1 MEKVTVKGLGKEFVV
16 PLPDTLKEL
25 KRLVARQSGVPAFQQ
40 RLLLHP
46 EGRLLQDRPDL
57 DSQGLWPGG
66 VVVLVVE
73 LCDSPLTILVKN
85 HQSVSKAYD
94 VLLTDTVAELQRQV
108 SEKEK
113 VHVDQFY
120 LNFQG
125 MPMEDREQ
133 LGEYELTPSCT
144 VDMHLRM
151 RGGAGALA
159 RRPHHGQ

>member
-1 MEKVTVKGLGKEFVV
+1 MPHPILPQGKVTVKGLGKEFVV

-40 RLLLHP
+40 RLLHP
-46 EGRLLQDRPDL
+46 KGRLLQDRPNL
-57 DSQGLWPGG
+57 DSQGLSPGD

-73 LCDSPLTILVKN
+73 LCDSSLTVLVKN
-85 HQSVSKAYD
+85 HQGLCKAYD
-94 VLLTDTVAELQRQV
+94 VLLTDMVAELKRQV

-113 VHVDQFY
+113 VHTDQFW

-133 LGEYELTPSCT
+133 LGEYGLTPNCT
-144 VDMHLRM
+144 VDMNLRL

-159 RRPHHGQ
+159 